1 MKTSKEIRL
10 INSNKSYFSRD
21 KYTGFFYKHSKEKN
35 KFHIFILDI
44 RKFRYYNYVYGYDYG
59 DLIINSFFE
68 YISNRLKYGSEIY
81 RFSADKIILLI
92 EDEAKENTINI
103 LKEFDGKLS
112 INNDE
117 IKIEIKA
124 GISTYPDHSDKPDIV
139 LKYSEI
145 ALNYAKKQTREK
157 YKIFKENM
165 YKYVVKTKE
174 AIDSIEKAVE
184 RKEFIIYYQPL
195 IDNKLNI
202 VYGMEALIRWDKKEL
217 GILSPAYFIDILEN
231 TGMIVEVGK
240 FVFEEACKKLKQ
252 CEEIGHE
259 DLSISINV
267 AEVQFEEKGFLG
279 FIEKTIKDTNVNP
292 KKIIIEI
299 TERILMSQSE
309 CVLETIQKIREKGI
323 KIYIDDFGTKY
334 SSLNYLFRF
343 PIDGI
348 KIDKSFIDKIN
359 ESEKELTI
367 IKNIVNLAE
376 EIGIE
381 VVAEGVEEKQQLEA
395 LIDINCNK
403 IQGYIFSK
411 PIDSN
416 EIINYLNKFL
426 L

>member
-1 MKTSKEIRL
+1 MRTSKEIRL
-10 INSNKSYFSRD
+10 INTNKSHFSRD
-21 KYTGFFYKHSKEKN
+21 KYTDFFYKHSKEKN

-44 RKFRYYNYVYGYDYG
+44 QKFRYYNYVYGYDYG

-68 YISNRLKYGSEIY
+68 SINNRLKYGSEIY

-124 GISTYPDHSDKPDIV
+124 GISTYPDDSDKPDIV

-145 ALNYAKKQTREK
+145 ALNYAKQQTREK

-165 YKYVVKTKE
+165 YKHVIKTKE
-174 AIDSIEKAVE
+174 AIDSIEKAVD
-184 RKEFIIYYQPL
+184 RKEFIVYYQPL

-240 FVFEEACKKLKQ
+240 FVFREACKKLKQ

-267 AEVQFEEKGFLG
+267 AEIQFEEKDFLS

-309 CVLETIQKIREKGI
+309 CVIETIQKIREKGI

-359 ESEKELTI
+359 ESKKELTI
-367 IKNIVNLAE
+367 VKNIVNLAE

-381 VVAEGVEEKQQLEA
+381 VVAEGVEEKRQLEA

-416 EIINYLNKFL
+416 EIIKYLNKFIL
-426 L
+426 

>member
-10 INSNKSYFSRD
+10 INANKCYFSRD
-21 KYTGFFYKHSKEKN
+21 KYIDFFYKHSKEKN

-44 RKFRYYNYVYGYDYG
+44 QKFRYYNYVYGYDYG

-68 YISNRLKYGSEIY
+68 SINNRLKYGSEIY

-92 EDEAKENTINI
+92 EDEEKENTINV

-124 GISTYPDHSDKPDIV
+124 GISTYPDDSDKPDIV

-145 ALNYAKKQTREK
+145 ALNYAKQQTREK

-165 YKYVVKTKE
+165 YNYVIKTKE
-174 AIDSIEKAVE
+174 AIDSIEKAVD
-184 RKEFIIYYQPL
+184 RKEFIVYYQPL
-195 IDNKLNI
+195 IDSKLNI

-231 TGMIVEVGK
+231 TGMIIEVGK

-267 AEVQFEEKGFLG
+267 AEIQFEEKDFLS

-309 CVLETIQKIREKGI
+309 YVIETLQKIREKGI

-359 ESEKELTI
+359 ESKKELTI
-367 IKNIVNLAE
+367 VKNIINLAE

-381 VVAEGVEEKQQLEA
+381 VVAEGVEEKRQLES

-416 EIINYLNKFL
+416 EIINYLNKFTL
-426 L
+426 

>member
-10 INSNKSYFSRD
+10 INANKRYFSRD
-21 KYTGFFYKHSKEKN
+21 KYTSFFYKHSEEKN

-267 AEVQFEEKGFLG
+267 AEIQFEEKGFLG

-359 ESEKELTI
+359 ESKKELTI
-367 IKNIVNLAE
+367 IKNMVNLAE

-395 LIDINCNK
+395 LKDINCNK

-416 EIINYLNKFL
+416 EIIKYLNKFIL
-426 L
+426 

>member
-1 MKTSKEIRL
+1 VKTSKEIRL
-10 INSNKSYFSRD
+10 INANKCYFSRD
-21 KYTGFFYKHSKEKN
+21 KYIDFFYKHSKEKN

-44 RKFRYYNYVYGYDYG
+44 QKFRYYNYVYGYDYG

-68 YISNRLKYGSEIY
+68 SINNRLKYGSEIY

-92 EDEAKENTINI
+92 EDEEKENIIND

-124 GISTYPDHSDKPDIV
+124 GISTYPDDSDKPDIV

-145 ALNYAKKQTREK
+145 ALNYAKQQTREK

-165 YKYVVKTKE
+165 YNYVIKTKE
-174 AIDSIEKAVE
+174 AIDSIEKAVD
-184 RKEFIIYYQPL
+184 RKEFIVYYQPL
-195 IDNKLNI
+195 IDSKLNI

-231 TGMIVEVGK
+231 TGMIIEVGK

-267 AEVQFEEKGFLG
+267 AEIQFEEKDFLS

-309 CVLETIQKIREKGI
+309 YVIETLQKIREKGI

-359 ESEKELTI
+359 ESKKELTI
-367 IKNIVNLAE
+367 VKNIINLAE

-381 VVAEGVEEKQQLEA
+381 VVAEGVEEKRQLES

-416 EIINYLNKFL
+416 EIINYLNKFTL
-426 L
+426 

>member
-1 MKTSKEIRL
+1 VKTSKEIRL
-10 INSNKSYFSRD
+10 INANKCYFSRD
-21 KYTGFFYKHSKEKN
+21 KYIDFFYKHSKEKN

-44 RKFRYYNYVYGYDYG
+44 QKFRYYNYVYGYDYG

-68 YISNRLKYGSEIY
+68 SINNRLKHGSEIY

-92 EDEAKENTINI
+92 EDEEKENTINV

-124 GISTYPDHSDKPDIV
+124 GISTYPDDSDKPDIV

-145 ALNYAKKQTREK
+145 ALNYAKQQTREK

-165 YKYVVKTKE
+165 YNYVIKTKE
-174 AIDSIEKAVE
+174 AIDSIEKAVD
-184 RKEFIIYYQPL
+184 RKEFIVYYQPL
-195 IDNKLNI
+195 IDSKLNI

-217 GILSPAYFIDILEN
+217 GILSPTYFIDILEN
-231 TGMIVEVGK
+231 TGMIIEVGK

-267 AEVQFEEKGFLG
+267 AEIQFEEKDFLS
-279 FIEKTIKDTNVNP
+279 FIEKTINDTNVNP

-309 CVLETIQKIREKGI
+309 YVIETLQKIREKGI

-359 ESEKELTI
+359 ESKKELTI
-367 IKNIVNLAE
+367 VKNIVNLAE

-381 VVAEGVEEKQQLEA
+381 VVAEGVEEKRQLES

-416 EIINYLNKFL
+416 EIINYLNKFTL
-426 L
+426 